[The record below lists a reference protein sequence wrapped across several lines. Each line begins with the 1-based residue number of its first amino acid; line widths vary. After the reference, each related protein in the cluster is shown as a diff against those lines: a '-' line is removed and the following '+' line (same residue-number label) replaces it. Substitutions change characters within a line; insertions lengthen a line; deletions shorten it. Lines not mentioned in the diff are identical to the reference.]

1 MLHGKRKVIKKILNN
16 QERFI
21 EIKKINEVKKLPKF
35 NSALFLDRDGV
46 MIRDIG
52 YISKADDVILELGL
66 KNLIT
71 RAYELNIPIFIVT
84 NQSGIS
90 RGFYKWSD
98 FEKVNNRMLNLI
110 GEQSSIIAIYANSY

>member
-52 YISKADDVILELGL
+52 YISKADDVFFR
-66 KNLIT
+66 T
-71 RAYELNIPIFIVT
+71 RFKKAHY
-84 NQSGIS
+84 
-90 RGFYKWSD
+90 
-98 FEKVNNRMLNLI
+98 
-110 GEQSSIIAIYANSY
+110 